1 MVLIW
6 NYPTWDIIPLS
17 EAILLYK
24 NPRAKSRTALKSL
37 VWCIISLRNRP
48 PTHTYTIKRKFEKK
62 FKLVNS
68 LGCPQKFDNKTVL
81 LKTTHSLV
89 TGLEETRRF
98 IIFSVLEDAT

>member
-1 MVLIW
+1 MLIW
-6 NYPTWDIIPLS
+6 NYSTWDIIPLS

-24 NPRAKSRTALKSL
+24 NPSSKSMIDLKSL

-48 PTHTYTIKRKFEKK
+48 SPTYTIKRKLKK
-62 FKLVNS
+62 KVQTLVNS
-68 LGCPQKFDNKTVL
+68 LGCPQEFDNKAVL
-81 LKTTHSLV
+81 LKTTHTLV

>member
-1 MVLIW
+1 MV
-6 NYPTWDIIPLS
+6 YYII
-17 EAILLYK
+17 EK
-24 NPRAKSRTALKSL
+24 QT
-37 VWCIISLRNRP
+37 P
-48 PTHTYTIKRKFEKK
+48 PHTYTIKRKFEKK

-89 TGLEETRRF
+89 TRLEETRRF